1 MGWSAVLRADLTSLS
16 KSLLVRI
23 WLLLLV
29 ISFIM
34 MPVAMLASS
43 RANPMP
49 ASSALTAYLSM
60 FLTIWSTVIIVLSAG
75 SVSSEADIVADGIL
89 SRACTRTQYIF
100 AKIFARI
107 FLIGGV
113 YLIGSGAAAYA
124 VWRYGLNDV
133 TWMTMLTGI
142 AIVGMALLMLISI
155 GVTFSVI
162 FNNTII
168 SIIGLLLLWYV
179 AGTIFAFAGAEYM
192 SPTGLTRNL
201 PQILRDSTPPR
212 VLSCSATQTSLSVK
226 FSKQLNQN
234 SAEMTSNYLVETKGK
249 KDHTPKTIVYNK
261 PDRTVIL
268 SGFKFDKDRKV
279 TVTVEG
285 VTDLAGNLISPA
297 DDKAVS
303 KPVSAGG
310 ASVSQS
316 VDETAAEPIDEDPGK
331 KQPSK
336 SSRVLNMPPAVLQ
349 VNSTTA
355 SASVLFSQEMNSAKV
370 ENLRNYTVES
380 PLGTVHTPKSAAYNG
395 SMKTVLLS
403 GLSFR
408 KGDPVKVTVKNVTSL
423 QGKEISSARNSAIFR
438 EVYNWK
444 YLAGFGLPAIIFML
458 LGVIW
463 FSKRDL

>member
-23 WLLLLV
+23 WLLVLLV
-29 ISFIM
+29 SFIM
-34 MPVAMLASS
+34 MPVAMLASN

-49 ASSALTAYLSM
+49 ASTALAAYLSM

-100 AKIFARI
+100 AKIFARV

-113 YLIGSGAAAYA
+113 YLIGSLTAAYA

-133 TWMTMLTGI
+133 TWTTMLTGI
-142 AIVGMALLMLISI
+142 GIVGMALLMLISI

-168 SIIGLLLLWYV
+168 SIIGLLVLWYV
-179 AGTIFAFAGAEYM
+179 AGTIFAFAGADYM

-226 FSKQLNQN
+226 FSKQLNTD
-234 SAEMTSNYLVETKGK
+234 SAEMAANYTIETHGK
-249 KDHTPKTIVYNK
+249 KTYVPKTVVYSK
-261 PDRTVIL
+261 PDNTVIL
-268 SGFKFDKDRKV
+268 SGFHFDKDRKV

-285 VTDLAGNLISPA
+285 ITDLAGNLISPA
-297 DDKAVS
+297 DDSAVS
-303 KPVSAGG
+303 KPVSIALN
-310 ASVSQS
+310 SKSETTDEKTVKS
-316 VDETAAEPIDEDPGK
+316 VDDNIEKKTTDRPSFAA
-331 KQPSK
+331 
-336 SSRVLNMPPAVLQ
+336 NMPPRVVQ
-349 VNSTTA
+349 VNATTV
-355 SASVLFSQEMNSAKV
+355 SVSVIFSQEMNSSKV
-370 ENLRNYTVES
+370 ENLKNYTVES

-395 SMKTVLLS
+395 SMKSVLLS
-403 GLSFR
+403 GLAFQ

-423 QGKEISSARNSAIFR
+423 QGKEIMSGRNSAIFR

-444 YLAGFGLPAIIFML
+444 YMIGFGLPALIFML

>member
-1 MGWSAVLRADLTSLS
+1 MGWSAVLRADLTSLT

-23 WLLLLV
+23 WLLLLI
-29 ISFIM
+29 ISFTM
-34 MPVAMLASS
+34 MPVAMLASN
-43 RANPMP
+43 RANPIP
-49 ASSALTAYLSM
+49 ASSVLAAYLSM

-75 SVSSEADIVADGIL
+75 SVSSEADVVADGIL

-100 AKIFARI
+100 AKVFSRV

-113 YLIGSGAAAYA
+113 YLIGSMATAYA
-124 VWRYGLNDV
+124 AWRYGLNDV

-179 AGTIFAFAGAEYM
+179 AGTIFAFAGADYM

-201 PQILRDSTPPR
+201 PQILRDSTPPK

-226 FSKQLNQN
+226 FSKEVNLDT
-234 SAEMTSNYLVETKGK
+234 AETAGNYSIETHGK
-249 KDHTPKTIVYNK
+249 KTYTPKTVVYNK
-261 PDRTVIL
+261 LDNTVIL
-268 SGFKFDKDRKV
+268 SGFHFDKNRKV
-279 TVTVEG
+279 TVKVEG

-297 DDKAVS
+297 DDSAVS
-303 KPVSAGG
+303 KPVSAVG
-310 ASVSQS
+310 SSS
-316 VDETAAEPIDEDPGK
+316 SESSKEEMRKPVDENAEK
-331 KQPSK
+331 KTSTRPS
-336 SSRVLNMPPAVLQ
+336 RYMNMPPVVLS
-349 VNSTTA
+349 VNATLV
-355 SASVLFSQEMNSAKV
+355 SASIQFSQELNSEKA
-370 ENLRNYTVES
+370 ENLKNYTVES
-380 PLGTVHTPKSAAYNG
+380 PLGTVLVPKTAAYNG

-403 GLSFR
+403 GLSFH
-408 KGDPVKVTVKNVTSL
+408 KGDPVKITVKNVTSL
-423 QGKEISSARNSAIFR
+423 QGKEIRSGRNSAIFR

-444 YLAGFGLPAIIFML
+444 YLMGFGLPALIFMA

-463 FSKRDL
+463 FSRRDL

>member
-1 MGWSAVLRADLTSLS
+1 MRADLTSLS
-16 KSLLVRI
+16 KSLLVRV

-43 RANPMP
+43 RANPIP
-49 ASSALTAYLSM
+49 ASSALAAYLSM

-100 AKIFARI
+100 AKIFARV

-155 GVTFSVI
+155 GVTFSVV

-179 AGTIFAFAGAEYM
+179 AGTIFAFAGADYM

-201 PQILRDSTPPR
+201 PQILRDSTPPK
-212 VLSCSATQTSLSVK
+212 VVSCSATQTSLSVK
-226 FSKQLNQN
+226 FSKQINID
-234 SAEMTSNYLVETKGK
+234 SAELAGNYSIESHGK
-249 KDHTPKTIVYNK
+249 KNHEPKTVVYNK
-261 PDRTVIL
+261 PDNTVIL

-279 TVTVEG
+279 TVKVEG
-285 VTDLAGNLISPA
+285 VTDLAGNLVSPA
-297 DDKAVS
+297 DDTAVS
-303 KPVSAGG
+303 KPVSISGSSTAESTKEK
-310 ASVSQS
+310 AVKTT
-316 VDETAAEPIDEDPGK
+316 DEETSK
-331 KQPSK
+331 KDSGK
-336 SSRVLNMPPAVLQ
+336 SSRTLKMPPGVIQ
-349 VNSTTA
+349 VNATSA
-355 SASVLFSQEMNSAKV
+355 SASVVFSQEMNSSKA
-370 ENLRNYTVES
+370 ENLKNYTIES
-380 PLGTVHTPKSAAYNG
+380 PLGAVHTPKSAAYNG

-403 GLSFR
+403 GLSFK
-408 KGDPVKVTVKNVTSL
+408 KGDPVKVSVKNVTSL
-423 QGKEISSARNSAIFR
+423 QGKEISPNRNSAIFR

-444 YLAGFGLPAIIFML
+444 YFAGFGLPAILFML

-463 FSKRDL
+463 FSRRDL